1 MHSLARATAGKGCLS
16 GRGKAARVRPFPRL
30 LLCLTLLFSR
40 TDVGEQEIMLAF
52 RYAFVLLLLRLSFDF
67 FHPFLGFPAP
77 SSLVLLLFCF
87 GLSVSS
93 RSLFSVLP
101 SPLFVCGFPPPFLL
115 RAKPY
120 LSPCKTIRFGHRNH
134 TFWAAKGN
142 VLQYGGCGRCGQG
155 RLQGFARA
163 VLGLPRAAWW
173 GRESVFVGWFARRG
187 GVAGTAW
194 QRTGGGEKRA

>member
-1 MHSLARATAGKGCLS
+1 MPAPQRARAAHRGGEKRRGCVL
-16 GRGKAARVRPFPRL
+16 FPAFCYALRCFFREL
-30 LLCLTLLFSR
+30 MWVSR
-40 TDVGEQEIMLAF
+40 RIILAF
-52 RYAFVLLLLRLSFDF
+52 CYAFALLLLRLSFAS

-77 SSLVLLLFCF
+77 SFLVLLLFCF

-134 TFWAAKGN
+134 TFWAAKGS
-142 VLQYGGCGRCGQG
+142 VLQYGGYGRCGQG

-173 GRESVFVGWFARRG
+173 GRKSVFVGWFARRG
-187 GVAGTAW
+187 GVAGTA
-194 QRTGGGEKRA
+194 